1 MDLIEKKVIDVIRN
15 WPYFAERV
23 CSIELTLEEH
33 NYKLTNTLSFTPP
46 SHSNANFSKV
56 ESFTLQHIR
65 YKERYERLIAEKNL
79 YLSVFESTDLSELER
94 DLIHFMAQGI
104 TPLNYARMTKF
115 EPLFKIYQVQYAAVK
130 KLAKRY
136 SELTENING
145 ADFAEN
151 Y

>member
-1 MDLIEKKVIDVIRN
+1 MDLLEKKAIDVIRN
-15 WPYFAERV
+15 WPYFTERI
-23 CSIELTLEEH
+23 CSLELTLEEH
-33 NYKLTNTLSFTPP
+33 NYKLTNTLSLTPP
-46 SHSNANFSKV
+46 SRTNATFSKV

-65 YKERYERLIAEKNL
+65 YKERYERLIEERDI
-79 YLSVFESTDLSELER
+79 YLSVFDSTDLSDIER
-94 DLIHFMAQGI
+94 DLIHFMAKGI

-136 SELTENING
+136 SELTEPLNG